1 MNVRC
6 GLRRARWGTAGL
18 GAVVLTL
25 SAGIAVL
32 PGSASAAS
40 TQYITFDSRA
50 AGAIFDFT
58 ALAPDVVPLEAT
70 GGILAATASAR
81 QGPLALGIAGVAPV
95 PALTSLGLIIPQ
107 KDPVTGQPIPQQIQ
121 DGARSI
127 DYTKLPNYCQASF
140 PTSASSTTEAT
151 CGGPAQD
158 DASLGFTLDA
168 ASGRV
173 SATGDPDD
181 AFSAVTEATSRG
193 AGAGVSTVGV
203 AIANYEGR
211 AATGLNTRGVPQAL
225 SSATIAG
232 FRLLG
237 DTVRLDGIHSETNI
251 AFDGTKEG
259 YAGTSSFS
267 VQKASIFGV
276 PVTIDAQG
284 FTVAGQNAGDPAA
297 TNALIDQLNSAF
309 NVEQFTLR
317 TFPPTALTRDGS
329 KVSMSSGGIEF
340 SYLTDAVRYSGRI
353 GYTTA
358 SVVAVPTPAAGG
370 GSTDTGAGASSGT
383 GAPALSGAGA
393 TNSTGGGFDSVG
405 AASGIGAVPNV
416 GAVPDVSGSVPTA
429 NVPPP
434 AGVVGFAQQAGNT
447 VLLSGIPVGA
457 VVALPAEDL
466 NDLYVA
472 FAAVVALT
480 AVLCR
485 VRAIPFLR
493 RGDAG

>member
-1 MNVRC
+1 MNA
-6 GLRRARWGTAGL
+6 RRGFRRMSLGAAGL
-18 GAVVLTL
+18 GSVVLTL
-25 SAGIAVL
+25 GAGSAVL

-40 TQYITFDSRA
+40 AQYVTFDSRA
-50 AGAIFDFT
+50 VGAIFDFT
-58 ALAPDVVPLEAT
+58 ALAPDALPLEAT
-70 GGILAATASAR
+70 GGVLAAIASAR

-95 PALTSLGLIIPQ
+95 PALTSVGIIVPQ
-107 KDPVTGQPIPQQIQ
+107 KDPVTGQPLPQQIQ

-140 PTSASSTTEAT
+140 PISGSTTAEAT
-151 CGGPAQD
+151 CGGPSQAD
-158 DASLGFTLDA
+158 PSLGFTVDA

-173 SATGDPDD
+173 SASGDPDD

-193 AGAGVSTVGV
+193 AGAGVSAVGV
-203 AIANYEGR
+203 AISNYEGK
-211 AATGLNTRGVPQAL
+211 ATTGLNIQGVPEAL

-237 DTVRLDGIHSETNI
+237 DTVRLDGIHSETDI

-276 PVTIDAQG
+276 PVTIDSQG

-297 TNALIDQLNSAF
+297 TKALIDQLNSAF
-309 NVEQFTLR
+309 QLEQFTLR

-340 SYLTDAVRYSGRI
+340 SYLTDSVRYSGRI
-353 GYTTA
+353 GYTAA
-358 SVVAVPTPAAGG
+358 SVVAVPTSTTGG
-370 GSTDTGAGASSGT
+370 GTDTVGGASSGA
-383 GAPALSGAGA
+383 APSLSGAGSA
-393 TNSTGGGFDSVG
+393 DPTAAGVDSIG
-405 AASGIGAVPNV
+405 TASGIGAVP
-416 GAVPDVSGSVPTA
+416 GTGTVPTA
-429 NVPPP
+429 NISTP
-434 AGVVGFAQQAGNT
+434 AGAVGFAQQAGNT

-457 VVALPAEDL
+457 VVALPAEHL
-466 NDLYVA
+466 NDLYLA
-472 FAAVVALT
+472 FAAVVALA

-493 RGDAG
+493 RGGTG

>member
-1 MNVRC
+1 MNVQR
-6 GLRRARWGTAGL
+6 GLRRLSWGTAGV

-25 SAGIAVL
+25 GTGIAVL
-32 PGSASAAS
+32 PGSASAA
-40 TQYITFDSRA
+40 TAQYITFDSRA
-50 AGAIFDFT
+50 SGAIFDFT
-58 ALAPDVVPLEAT
+58 ALVPDVLPLEAT
-70 GGILAATASAR
+70 GGVLAATASAR
-81 QGPLALGIAGVAPV
+81 QGPLGLGIAGVAPV
-95 PALTSLGLIIPQ
+95 PALTSLGIIVPQ

-140 PTSASSTTEAT
+140 PASATTTNEAS
-151 CGGPAQD
+151 CGGPSQD

-168 ASGRV
+168 ASGQV

-181 AFSAVTEATSRG
+181 AFSAVTEAVSRG
-193 AGAGVSTVGV
+193 AGAGISTVGV
-203 AIANYEGR
+203 RISNYEGR
-211 AATGLNTRGVPQAL
+211 AATGLNTQGIPEAL
-225 SSATIAG
+225 STATIAG

-237 DTVRLDGIHSETNI
+237 DTVRLDGIHSETDI

-276 PVTIDAQG
+276 PVTIDSRG
-284 FTVAGQNAGDPAA
+284 FTVAGENAGDPAA
-297 TNALIDQLNSAF
+297 TRALIDQLNSAF

-370 GSTDTGAGASSGT
+370 ATGTVAGASGGT
-383 GAPALSGAGA
+383 APALSG
-393 TNSTGGGFDSVG
+393 TG
-405 AASGIGAVPNV
+405 AANPAAAGIDGISAAAGIGAVPDV
-416 GAVPDVSGSVPTA
+416 GAGPEVTGAVPTA
-429 NVPPP
+429 NVPLPD
-434 AGVVGFAQQAGNT
+434 GVVGFAQQAGNT

-472 FAAVVALT
+472 FAAVVGLT

-485 VRAIPFLR
+485 IRAIPFLR
-493 RGDAG
+493 RGGTG

>member
-1 MNVRC
+1 MT
-6 GLRRARWGTAGL
+6 LGT
-18 GAVVLTL
+18 
-25 SAGIAVL
+25 GIAVL
-32 PGSASAAS
+32 PGSASAA
-40 TQYITFDSRA
+40 TGHYITFDSRA
-50 AGAIFDFT
+50 SGAIFDFT
-58 ALAPDVVPLEAT
+58 ALVPDVLPLEAT

-95 PALTSLGLIIPQ
+95 PALTSLGIIVPQ

-121 DGARSI
+121 DGARSV

-140 PTSASSTTEAT
+140 PASGTTTTEAS

-158 DASLGFTLDA
+158 DPSLGFTLDA

-173 SATGDPDD
+173 SATGDPDE
-181 AFSAVTEATSRG
+181 ALSAVTEALSRG
-193 AGAGVSTVGV
+193 AGAGVSPVGV
-203 AIANYEGR
+203 RISNYEAR
-211 AATGLNTRGVPQAL
+211 AAAGLNTQGIPEAL

-237 DTVRLDGIHSETNI
+237 DTVRLDGIHSETDI

-259 YAGTSSFS
+259 YAGTSNFS

-276 PVTIDAQG
+276 PVTIDSQG
-284 FTVAGQNAGDPAA
+284 FTIAGENAGDPAA
-297 TNALIDQLNSAF
+297 TRALIDQLNSAF

-358 SVVAVPTPAAGG
+358 SVVAVPTPAAAG
-370 GSTDTGAGASSGT
+370 GSTDTVAGANGGT
-383 GAPALSGAGA
+383 APAMSGAGA
-393 TNSTGGGFDSVG
+393 ANPV
-405 AASGIGAVPNV
+405 AAGIDGVSAAAGIGAVPEV
-416 GAVPDVSGSVPTA
+416 TGTVPTA

-434 AGVVGFAQQAGNT
+434 DGVAGFAQQAGNA